1 MTRSEV
7 PALLSVAPRH
17 LRKLADA
24 IDERRVAERNLYVKA
39 REGRE
44 GPQDKR
50 RYKAAL
56 DNLAAVI
63 EEIKVQ
69 TP

>member
-1 MTRSEV
+1 MNDV
-7 PALLSVAPRH
+7 PHLLSLNARQ

-24 IDERRVAERNLYVKA
+24 KEELGLAERNLWRKA

-50 RYKAAL
+50 RYKQAL
-56 DNLAAVI
+56 DALADVVRGLR
-63 EEIKVQ
+63 ER
-69 TP
+69 TL